1 MVGEAKEDV
10 LPDCAGEHPGVL
22 RGIGD
27 TPTHGDVS
35 LQGLQLPQQ
44 TLKQGGL
51 HREEKW
57 TQSECLHVGV
67 LGDVMDTHTMRYPDF
82 RDVLGQS

>member
-1 MVGEAKEDV
+1 MYVCTHRLQGAGFDDCVVAVLVVGEAKEDV
-10 LPDCAGEHPGVL
+10 LPDCAREHPGVL

-35 LQGLQLPQQ
+35 FQGIQLPQQ
-44 TLKQGGL
+44 TLKQGRL

-57 TQSECLHVGV
+57 T
-67 LGDVMDTHTMRYPDF
+67 
-82 RDVLGQS
+82 